1 MSSLK
6 IERAAVLGSGVMGTA
21 LAAHLANAGL
31 DVLLLDIVPPELS
44 PEDEAKGLTK
54 AHPAFRNRFAAQ
66 SLERALKSDPAP
78 FFTKSLA
85 RRIHVGNLEDDLS
98 KIAEVDWIL
107 EAVIERLDI
116 KQSLFEKVEAHRKP
130 GTIVTTN
137 TSGLSVAAMAEG
149 RSDDFR
155 AHFLGT
161 HFFNPPRYL
170 HLLEIIPGP
179 DTKAEVVDFM
189 SRFGDRRLGK
199 GVVPAKDTPNFI
211 ANRIGAFAA
220 LHTIHA
226 MIEAGLSVEAVDKLT
241 GKTIGR
247 PKSATFRTADLVGL
261 DTFLH
266 VARNIVENA
275 PGDESRSVFE
285 PPAAIQQMVEKKWLG
300 EKTGQ
305 GFYKKSKDEE
315 GNRMILSLDLKTME
329 YGPQEKVA
337 LPVLEMSKNVSD
349 LRERLQMLIADR
361 SPAGQFLWQTLSATL
376 VYAAHRVP
384 EISDSIQDVDA
395 AMRWG
400 FGWELGPFEIW
411 DAFGVDRVVKRL
423 EKEGRDVPPL
433 ALMALGHGGSFYLE
447 DGPQTAVLTPTGERV
462 PFTLPEGV
470 IVLDQLKKQEREI
483 KRNAGASLIDLGDG
497 IACFEFHS
505 KMNSIGA
512 DTLGLLSWS
521 LDEVTKNFE
530 GLVIGNQGSV
540 FSAGANLML
549 LLLEAQEGNW
559 DEIDLAIR
567 QFQKATTSLRRCIKP
582 VVVAPFQ
589 LTLGGGCEFVL
600 HGDRVQASAE
610 AYVGLVELGVGLI
623 PAAGGT
629 KEMAARA
636 LCDLPPQAD
645 PLPPLMKAFETIAM
659 AKVAKSAREAFDLGF
674 LRQGDGITMNGDRLI
689 AAAKA
694 RALAMAEAGYAP
706 PPPPEILAVG
716 RDGLAALRTGVRQ
729 MLLGNYI
736 SEYDAHLAEK
746 VAHILCGGELTRP
759 TLCSE
764 QYFLDLERE
773 AFLSL
778 VGHRNT
784 QARMG
789 HMLKTGKPLR
799 N

>member
-1 MSSLK
+1 MSRLK

-31 DVLLLDIVPPELS
+31 DVLLLDIVPPELT
-44 PEDEAKGLTK
+44 EADRAQGLTRK
-54 AHPAFRNRFAAQ
+54 DPRFRNRLATR
-66 SLERALKSDPAP
+66 SLEQALKSEPAP
-78 FFTKSLA
+78 FFTKGLA
-85 RRIHVGNLEDDLS
+85 RRIHVGNLEDDLP
-98 KIAEVDWIL
+98 KLAQVDWIL
-107 EAVIERLDI
+107 EAVVERLDI
-116 KQSLFEKVEAHRKP
+116 KRSLFEKVEAHRQA

-137 TSGLSVAAMAEG
+137 TSGLSIGDMSQG

-170 HLLEIIPGP
+170 HLLEVIPGP

-189 SRFGDRRLGK
+189 TAFGDRRLGK
-199 GVVPAKDTPNFI
+199 GVVAAKDTPNFI

-226 MIEAGLSVEAVDKLT
+226 MIESGLTVEAVDKLT

-266 VARNIVENA
+266 VARNVVENA
-275 PGDESRSVFE
+275 PQDESRSVFE
-285 PPAAIQQMVEKKWLG
+285 PPTPIQQMVERGWLG

-305 GFYKKSKDEE
+305 GFYQKSKDAD
-315 GNRMILSLDLKTME
+315 GQRVILSLDLKSME
-329 YGPQEKVA
+329 YGPQEKVS
-337 LPVLEMSKNVSD
+337 LPVLEMAKNVSD
-349 LRERLQMLIADR
+349 LGERLQMLVADR
-361 SPAGQFLWQTLSATL
+361 SPAGEFLWQTLSATL
-376 VYAAHRVP
+376 VYAATRVP
-384 EISDSIQDVDA
+384 EISDRIEDVDA

-411 DAFGVDRVVKRL
+411 DVLGVERIARRL
-423 EKEGRDVPPL
+423 EKEGRPVP
-433 ALMALGHGGSFYLE
+433 ALVQTAIAHGGSFYVS
-447 DGPQTAVLTPTGERV
+447 DGPQQLVLTSAGERESWA
-462 PFTLPEGV
+462 PPEGV
-470 IVLDQLKKQEREI
+470 IVLEREHAAGREV
-483 KRNAGASLIDLGDG
+483 KRNAGASLIDIGDG

-512 DTLGLLSWS
+512 DTLGLLQWS
-521 LDEVTKNFE
+521 LDEVTRNFE
-530 GLVIGNQGSV
+530 GLVIGNQGPN
-540 FSAGANLML
+540 FSAGANIML

-567 QFQKATTSLRRCIKP
+567 QFQKATTSLRKCLRP

-600 HGDRVQASAE
+600 HADRVQAAAE
-610 AYVGLVELGVGLI
+610 TYIGLVEVGVGLI
-623 PAAGGT
+623 PGAGGT

-636 LCDLPPQAD
+636 LADLPPQAD
-645 PLPPLMKAFETIAM
+645 PLPPLMRVFETIAM

-674 LRQGDGITMNGDRLI
+674 LRQGDGITMNSDRLI

-694 RALAMAEAGYAP
+694 QVQALAEAGYVP
-706 PPPPEILAVG
+706 PPPAEILAVG
-716 RDGLAALRTGVRQ
+716 RDCLAALRTGVRQ
-729 MLLGNYI
+729 MLVGHFI
-736 SEYDAHLAEK
+736 SEYDAQLADK
-746 VAHILCGGELTRP
+746 VAWILCGGELTRP
-759 TLCSE
+759 TKVSE

-778 VGHRNT
+778 VGQRKT
-784 QARMG
+784 QERMA